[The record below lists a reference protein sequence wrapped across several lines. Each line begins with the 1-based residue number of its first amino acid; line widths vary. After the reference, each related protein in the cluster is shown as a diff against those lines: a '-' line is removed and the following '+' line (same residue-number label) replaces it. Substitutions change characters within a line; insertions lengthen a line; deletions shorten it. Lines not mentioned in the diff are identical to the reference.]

1 VNTNDDPEI
10 ELSLMQDLIMRSVD
24 ALIIAP
30 CSTVPQLQVILDE
43 TPIPV
48 VFTDR
53 IGDEFGDFMRVDNA
67 EEAGKLI
74 DCFSVKPG
82 RVGIIYP
89 LHTR

>member
-1 VNTNDDPEI
+1 MNTNDDPEI